1 MKKSHGFLLYTSLFV
16 LTLPLCWLGLILSH
30 QSPIW
35 QVDGLMQHYPFFV
48 YIGQW
53 LRDAL
58 HALFT
63 GEAIRL
69 FDFSLGFGEDV
80 LTAVNYYG
88 LGDPLS
94 LISAFFCGASTELGY
109 SLLLILRSWCAGL
122 ACMALARH
130 FSFSWKQAILSG
142 LLYAFSLGF
151 FLSAVLRHAM
161 FANPYIHLPLMLLGL
176 EHVFDRRRPW
186 LLSLAV
192 ALSALCG
199 FYFLY
204 CNSLLLLIYALVR
217 QFTRGEAHPLRTL
230 PMTALR
236 AVGWYALGVA
246 LAAVIFLPATLGFL
260 NGQRLSGAIS
270 ADGVRLHYSL
280 REYLRFPLSMLSD
293 RSTGAVQFVPAL
305 TLFGGALLLLKGRR
319 SWRAILLT
327 ELLMLLV
334 PAVGWALNGFSYETT
349 RWSYAIALLAA
360 MVAGES
366 LPMLLSANR
375 RTRIGLTILGALLLA
390 YLLFAAF
397 FGLLAALQNLLIAA
411 VAVLMTLAALWIYWT
426 LSSRG
431 ASAQRFAAAALCCAV
446 ALNVA
451 LGHFGAWRMH
461 MYTAMPAGESAQTVF
476 SSAFAKLA
484 PTSGRTDA
492 DVTVTGSDINAA
504 AIEGVPATA
513 VYNSTI
519 SVSYYSFLSDVACT
533 GLLQINSIVGLDG
546 RAALEALWSV
556 SRWIS
561 SGDGDRVPYGFEPAG
576 GNVYENTL
584 ALPIG
589 CARTEILSRA
599 DYDALSPLEKQWA
612 LLQCAV
618 LDGAETTAAPEL
630 SVHEIPVLSVE
641 MENISADGEILT
653 VNQDSVIRLTFDAP
667 AGCELYLQMNRLA
680 CLDGLIDLGN
690 RIRFDCGGSTA
701 TLTLVREGI
710 EQDLSPEYR
719 LVNLGCSES
728 ARSALEIRFDRAG
741 RYRLGEMT
749 LLAQPMDNFDA
760 LIHTL
765 QDRGLTDVS
774 METNRVSGRASLD
787 EPGVMVFAI
796 PYSDGWSA
804 QVDGEPADTT
814 ASAGTFLVVPMT
826 AGDHEI
832 VLTYRSPG
840 LTTGA
845 AVSAAALALLLG
857 IIIAGR
863 RRRSA
868 AKGA

>member
-1 MKKSHGFLLYTSLFV
+1 MKKSHSILQYTLLFLLI
-16 LTLPLCWLGLILSH
+16 LPLCWLGLILSGH
-30 QSPIW
+30 APIW
-35 QVDGLMQHYPFFV
+35 EVDGLMQHFPFFV

-80 LTAVNYYG
+80 LSAVNYYG
-88 LGDPLS
+88 LGDPLA
-94 LISAFFCGASTELGY
+94 LISAFFCGDSAELGY
-109 SLLLILRSWCAGL
+109 SLLLIIRSWCAGL
-122 ACMALARH
+122 ACMALAHH
-130 FSFSWKQAILSG
+130 FGFSWKQTLLSG
-142 LLYAFSLGF
+142 LLYAFSLGLF
-151 FLSAVLRHAM
+151 VSAVLRHAM
-161 FANPYIHLPLMLLGL
+161 FASPYIHLPLMLLGL

-186 LLSLAV
+186 LLSLSV

-204 CNSLLLLIYALVR
+204 CNSLLLLIYALIR
-217 QFTRGEAHPLRTL
+217 QFTRGEPHPLRTL

-236 AVGWYALGVA
+236 AVGWYALGIG

-260 NGQRLSGAIS
+260 SGQRLSGAMS

-280 REYLRFPLSMLSD
+280 WEYLRFPLSMLSD
-293 RSTGAVQFVPAL
+293 RITGAVQFVPAL
-305 TLFGGALLLLKGRR
+305 TLFGGALLLAKDRR
-319 SWRAILLT
+319 GWRAILLAG
-327 ELLMLLV
+327 LLMLLI

-349 RWSYAIALLAA
+349 RWSYAVSLLAA
-360 MVAGES
+360 MVAGKS
-366 LPMLLSANR
+366 LPLLLCAGR
-375 RTRIGLTILGALLLA
+375 RTRIGVTVLGALLLL
-390 YLLFAAF
+390 YLPIAAF
-397 FGLLAALQNLLIAA
+397 LGLHAALQNLLIAA
-411 VAVLMTLAALWIYWT
+411 AAVLMTLAALWLYWT
-426 LSSRG
+426 LPAR
-431 ASAQRFAAAALCCAV
+431 RFAAAALCCAV

-451 LGHFGAWRMH
+451 LGHFGAWRTRAD
-461 MYTAMPAGESAQTVF
+461 TAMPAGESAQVLF
-476 SSAFAKLA
+476 HSPFAGLEPA
-484 PTSGRTDA
+484 EGRTDA
-492 DVTVTGSDINAA
+492 DVTVTGFAINAA
-504 AIEGVPATA
+504 AIEGVSATA

-519 SVSYYSFLSDVACT
+519 SGSYHGFLSDVACP
-533 GLLQINSIVGLDG
+533 GLLQVNAIAGLDG

-576 GNVYENTL
+576 DSVYENTL

-589 CARTEILSRA
+589 CARTGILSRA

-630 SVHEIPVLSVE
+630 SVREIPVLSVE
-641 MENISADGEILT
+641 MEHISADGELLT
-653 VNQDSVIRLTFDAP
+653 ADEGAVIRLTFDAP
-667 AGCELYLQMNRLA
+667 AGCELYLQMENLA

-690 RIRFDCGGSTA
+690 RLRLDCGGATA

-710 EQDLSPEYR
+710 EQDLGREFC
-719 LVNLGCSES
+719 LVNLGYGES

-741 RYRLGEMT
+741 RYRLGKMT
-749 LLAQPMDNFDA
+749 LLAQPMDGFDG

-765 QDRGLTDVS
+765 QGRGLTDVKI
-774 METNRVSGRASLD
+774 ETNRISGRASLD

-796 PYSDGWSA
+796 PCSDGWSA
-804 QVDGEPADTT
+804 QVDGESAAVTD
-814 ASAGTFLVVPMT
+814 SAGTFLAVPMT

-832 VLTYRSPG
+832 VLTYRTPG
-840 LTTGA
+840 LNAGA